1 LVIERTL
8 VQIRERSPVDLLD
21 LSLVVVR
28 RKPGTLGLAALV
40 GIAPFAAFNAWLFFH
55 AIPDIEPVVA
65 MTLWMLEAPFA
76 TAPLTVVL
84 GGLMFGQRQTAGKV
98 LSSLLRAA
106 VPLVVIHGILRYLL
120 FFWLTSRLS
129 FANEVIL
136 LERGKWWKIL
146 GRGRD
151 LASGRGGELFLL
163 GLFQLIVT
171 YLFATI
177 FFTGT
182 SALGQAM
189 IAEDV
194 TWDVPEG
201 TGYAGWL
208 FQLPIW
214 LATAFFA
221 VARFL
226 TYIDQRIRLEGWEV
240 ELRLRAVGEAML
252 EARRW

>member
-1 LVIERTL
+1 VIERTL

-21 LSLVVVR
+21 LALVVVR
-28 RKPGTLGLAALV
+28 RKPGTLGMAALV
-40 GIAPFAAFNAWLFFH
+40 GIAPFAAINGWLFQSQ
-55 AIPDIEPVVA
+55 PDIPPIVPL
-65 MTLWMLEAPFA
+65 TLWMLEAPFA

-84 GGLMFGQRQTAGKV
+84 GGLMFGQRPTPGRVFA
-98 LSSLLRAA
+98 SLLKGAF
-106 VPLVVIHGILRYLL
+106 PMVVVHGILRFLL
-120 FFWLTSRLS
+120 FFWITTKLA
-129 FANEVIL
+129 FANEIIL

-163 GLFQLIVT
+163 GFFQVILT
-171 YLFATI
+171 YLFATL
-177 FFTGT
+177 FFIGMSRIGET
-182 SALGQAM
+182 M
-189 IAEDV
+189 VAEEV
-194 TWDVPEG
+194 TWDLPESNHFG
-201 TGYAGWL
+201 AWL

-240 ELRLRAVGEAML
+240 ELRLRAIGEAMQ